1 MKRTKIIL
9 LSVIICIGGI
19 FFFSIGRITYES
31 KKSEVTK
38 KAREAFVEALD
49 QELKSRNF
57 HVNSLFFFDA
67 PPTLTE
73 NIPDSI
79 YIQDS
84 LGKYW
89 YKLDPKKHCMNM
101 TNDVNLRFMHSII
114 FEKNPIIPDSLNNI
128 WKKYLFKSNIS
139 VKSALCIS
147 VTGRGGEINSKTTSD
162 SEWCNSYNPMFT
174 TYLGYACEIEIIGY
188 LHYSLWYM
196 MYVEILFYS
205 LLYLVVVYGLYK
217 ISIIIIMKIKAIRQ
231 KEIIEVPIIKIVQG
245 VTNTPA
251 RSYMLH
257 DKLIF
262 YAELQIIEKE
272 DGTQEKL
279 QHQTSFLLELFLKAK
294 DDGYIL
300 EDKIIKD
307 NLWPDGS
314 GNHVRLHK
322 AVGRLR
328 SCIHKIDSSL
338 DINRCGSAYQLLI

>member
-1 MKRTKIIL
+1 MKHTKIIL

-31 KKSEVTK
+31 KKSQTK
-38 KAREAFVEALD
+38 EKAREAFFKALE
-49 QELKSRNF
+49 QELKGRNSDS
-57 HVNSLFFFDA
+57 NNLFFFDIK
-67 PPTLTE
+67 PTLNA
-73 NIPDSI
+73 NIPDSVC
-79 YIQDS
+79 IQDS
-84 LGKYW
+84 VGKHW
-89 YKLDPKKHCMNM
+89 YRLDPKKHFMNI
-101 TNDVNLRFMHSII
+101 TDDVNLRFMHSIT
-114 FEKNPIIPDSLNNI
+114 FDKNPIILDSLNNI
-128 WKKYLFKSNIS
+128 WKKYLLKSDIS
-139 VKSALCIS
+139 LKSALCLS
-147 VTGRGGEINSKTTSD
+147 VTGRDGEINSKMTSH
-162 SEWCNSYNPMFT
+162 SEWCNSYNLMFT
-174 TYLGYACEIEIIGY
+174 TYIGYACEIEIIGY
-188 LHYSLWYM
+188 LDYSLWHIWHMIYK
-196 MYVEILFYS
+196 EILLDL
-205 LLYLVVVYGLYK
+205 LLYLVMVYGLYK
-217 ISIIIIMKIKAIRQ
+217 ISIIIIMKIKVMRQ
-231 KEIIEVPIIKIVQG
+231 KEIIIVQG

-257 DKLIF
+257 DKIIF

-294 DDGYIL
+294 DDGYVL